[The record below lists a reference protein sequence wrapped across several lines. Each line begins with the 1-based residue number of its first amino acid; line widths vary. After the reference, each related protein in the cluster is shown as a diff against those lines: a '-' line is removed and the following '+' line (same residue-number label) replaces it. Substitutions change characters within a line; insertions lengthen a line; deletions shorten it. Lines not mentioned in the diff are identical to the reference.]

1 MEGAPKER
9 TPMRPTDLEIAFGP
23 VPSRRLG
30 RSLGIDTIPPKT
42 CSYACIYC
50 QLGPTLRMRIDRCA
64 FYDPGDVVAA
74 VSARV
79 AAIRQAGEAIDA
91 LTFVP
96 AGEPTLDVNLGREIL
111 GLRPLGIPIAVIT
124 NASLIDQ
131 EQVRLDLAG
140 ADWVSLKID
149 TVDPH
154 TWHVLDRPHRELRLE
169 RILDGARAFARDFRG
184 ALVTE
189 TMLVEG
195 VNDGERQ
202 LAAVAA
208 FLAELRPRTAYLSI
222 PTRPPA
228 VPTVRPPDEH
238 TVNRAFQIFRERLPS
253 VACLLGSEGSAFCST
268 GDVERDLLSITAVHP
283 MRDDAVRALLAR
295 ANADPDL
302 LPRLLREGRL
312 VETRYRGRRSYLRR
326 VERARKARSRR

>member
-169 RILDGARAFARDFRG
+169 RILDGARA
-184 ALVTE
+184 
-189 TMLVEG
+189 
-195 VNDGERQ
+195 
-202 LAAVAA
+202 
-208 FLAELRPRTAYLSI
+208 LSI

-253 VACLLGSEGSAFCST
+253 VECLLGYEGSAFCST

-312 VETRYRGRRSYLRR
+312 VETRYRGRRYYLRR